1 MEIYLLTR
9 RTKQPRRPTKRQK
22 STRTNIACFL
32 LFGQIDRLDLRQF
45 DAAFGAAARDDGA
58 ATPRA
63 HAGAET
69 EFAGARTFFG
79 LPGAFHSF
87 LFLQYGSS
95 QTHSR
100 GADVF
105 DLFSDFASWK
115 RARSITRQK
124 SFANPLNSLALRFKI
139 KRPVCTPS
147 VPIPSPKVWRE
158 ARPHFVTFLRCNFEM
173 YRCHT

>member
-1 MEIYLLTR
+1 MNDKKARDILRVL
-9 RTKQPRRPTKRQK
+9 
-22 STRTNIACFL
+22 FL
-32 LFGQIDRLDLRQF
+32 SSQIDRLDLRQF

-69 EFAGARTFFG
+69 EFAGARTFLG
-79 LPGAFHSF
+79 LPGAFHDCF
-87 LFLQYGSS
+87 PPIRLFPMNS
-95 QTHSR
+95 T

-105 DLFSDFASWK
+105 RFICDFASQK

-139 KRPVCTPS
+139 KRPVYAWS
-147 VPIPSPKVWRE
+147 ILNHRQIL
-158 ARPHFVTFLRCNFEM
+158 ARCSSRTTLRFLLQN
-173 YRCHT
+173 